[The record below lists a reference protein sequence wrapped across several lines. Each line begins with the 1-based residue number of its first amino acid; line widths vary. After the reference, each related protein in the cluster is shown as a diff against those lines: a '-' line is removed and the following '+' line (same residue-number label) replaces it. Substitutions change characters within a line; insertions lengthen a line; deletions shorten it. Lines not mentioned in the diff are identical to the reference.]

1 MIIDTCRNKQHGRT
15 TPDTVFIYKHVSRWR
30 FFRFDNPF
38 KGKRDS
44 AAMSPNLQKVW
55 DFEVIPQ
62 LWGALENFLLVKTSK
77 HGYLKC
83 SLWFFLCVRKKIN
96 VIRHLSQKIFKK
108 NVLKVS
114 KKTPFS
120 WIRKEKTRRGS
131 LKGSELRAKLT
142 FDSRSS

>member
-1 MIIDTCRNKQHGRT
+1 MIIDTCRNKQHDRT
-15 TPDTVFIYKHVSRWR
+15 TPGTVFIYKNVSRWR

-83 SLWFFLCVRKKIN
+83 SPWFFLCVRNKIN

-114 KKTPFS
+114 KKKPSPLSTVVCLDTINIP
-120 WIRKEKTRRGS
+120 KTMYF
-131 LKGSELRAKLT
+131 T
-142 FDSRSS
+142 